1 VTSDYYKGFNY
12 ILSNG
17 QKSNLEFKAGNA
29 NEYTEVLINPP
40 NAIVRKV
47 IMFASCKYA
56 EIDGI

>member
-1 VTSDYYKGFNY
+1 MTGTSSKGFNY

-17 QKSNLEFKAGNA
+17 QKSNLEFKTANA

-47 IMFASCKYA
+47 KMFAYNTNCY
-56 EIDGI
+56 IDGI

>member
-1 VTSDYYKGFNY
+1 MTGDYFKGFNY

-17 QKSNLEFKAGNA
+17 QKSNLELKTSNA
-29 NEYTEVLINPP
+29 NQYTEVMINPP

-47 IMFASCKYA
+47 KMWGYYSDG